1 MDAVIESKN
10 ALVKGKGVVIDNKRA
25 VAGGENVIMEMKK
38 QQMLALFEASGA
50 CFWKTSREIAAET
63 QIKLEDVVSI
73 LTASWE
79 FVESRSK
86 RKMGDLV
93 FTSRKVYEKRTPYW
107 RLLLGILADRID

>member
-10 ALVKGKGVVIDNKRA
+10 ALVKGKDVVTDNKRA

-38 QQMLALFEASGA
+38 QQMLDLFDASGEY
-50 CFWKTSREIAAET
+50 FWKTSREIAAET
-63 QIKLEDVVSI
+63 QIQLDDVVRI

-86 RKMGDLV
+86 RKKGDLV